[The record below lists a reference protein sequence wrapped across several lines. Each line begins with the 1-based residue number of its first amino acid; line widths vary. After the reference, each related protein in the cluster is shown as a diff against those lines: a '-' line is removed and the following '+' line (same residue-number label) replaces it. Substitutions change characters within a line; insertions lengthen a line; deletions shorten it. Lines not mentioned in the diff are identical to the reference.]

1 LRQTINEYLGSA
13 NKWFLKTPERA
24 LYQAY
29 KAALTIKLIEDE
41 YFDGNKISAA
51 STNHSDNVMSYLQAN
66 LEKNLLVIK
75 LKLVEFKVTDSVV
88 GISNSLV
95 LRFIDDVI
103 GKYTSQQSTSLA
115 LMPNPK

>member
-1 LRQTINEYLGSA
+1 MINEYLGSA
-13 NKWFLKTPERA
+13 NKWFLKTPESAISSIQGRIDN
-24 LYQAY
+24 QAHWRQ
-29 KAALTIKLIEDE
+29 

-66 LEKNLLVIK
+66 LEKKLVIK

-95 LRFIDDVI
+95 
-103 GKYTSQQSTSLA
+103 
-115 LMPNPK
+115 